1 MTGKIYVNDVGTV
14 VELECGQDM
23 TLAESPAI
31 RVRRPDGTAR
41 TWAAEAEGTR
51 IRYVTRQGDLSM
63 PGMHRLQAAYARD
76 DFHGLGTTVELM
88 VHRAF
93 A

>member
-1 MTGKIYVNDVGTV
+1 VTEKIYVHDVGTV

-23 TLAESPAI
+23 TLAENPAI
-31 RVRRPDGTAR
+31 LVRRPDGTAR

-51 IRYVTRQGDLSM
+51 LRYVTRQGDLSI
-63 PGMHRLQAAYARD
+63 PGVHRLQAAFAQGV
-76 DFHGLGTTVELM
+76 FHGRGATVELM